1 MFNITSDDGS
11 YWVCLID
18 ETHTQ
23 RNRLENVFEKEKQLL
38 QYLKI
43 WIVKVDN
50 GQTFNGYH
58 KIRGSK

>member
-1 MFNITSDDGS
+1 MKH
-11 YWVCLID
+11 
-18 ETHTQ
+18 THTQ